1 MFKTLFL
8 INNLEFISNT
18 ILVLKYLILCFLTIL
33 GIYLSSSAKKTLIDI
48 GTKVGTAVI
57 TGVAAGATNSIVNN
71 QLNGDKNENS
81 DDDDKDKK
89 KDKKENSD
97 NKTETS
103 DNSK

>member
-1 MFKTLFL
+1 MSKTLFL
-8 INNLEFISNT
+8 LSNLEFISNT
-18 ILVLKYLILCFLTIL
+18 ILDLKYLILCVITSL

-71 QLNGDKNENS
+71 QLNGNKDENN
-81 DDDDKDKK
+81 DDKDKN
-89 KDKKENSD
+89 KDKKENPD
-97 NKTETS
+97 NKTENS

>member
-1 MFKTLFL
+1 MSKTLFL
-8 INNLEFISNT
+8 ISNLEFISNT
-18 ILVLKYLILCFLTIL
+18 VLDLKYLLLCVITSL
-33 GIYLSSSAKKTLIDI
+33 GIYLSSSARKTLIDI
-48 GTKVGTAVI
+48 GSKVGTAVI

-71 QLNGDKNENS
+71 QLNGNRDEDN
-81 DDDDKDKK
+81 DKDKN

>member
-1 MFKTLFL
+1 MTQYLFL
-8 INNLEFISNT
+8 LNKLEFI
-18 ILVLKYLILCFLTIL
+18 LYLKYLILFCITVVIASL
-33 GIYLSSSAKKTLIDI
+33 GIYWSSCAKKTLIDI

-71 QLNGDKNENS
+71 RLNGETDEDNDTDTN
-81 DDDDKDKK
+81 

>member
-1 MFKTLFL
+1 MKQYLFL
-8 INNLEFISNT
+8 LNKLEFI
-18 ILVLKYLILCFLTIL
+18 LYLKYLIFFCITVVIASL
-33 GIYLSSSAKKTLIDI
+33 GIYCSSSAKKTIIDI

-71 QLNGDKNENS
+71 KLNGDKDDNN
-81 DDDDKDKK
+81 DDDKDKN
-89 KDKKENSD
+89 KDKKKNSD

>member
-1 MFKTLFL
+1 MTQYLFL
-8 INNLEFISNT
+8 LNKLEFI
-18 ILVLKYLILCFLTIL
+18 LYLKYLIWFCITVVIASL
-33 GIYLSSSAKKTLIDI
+33 GIYFSSSAKKTLIDI

-57 TGVAAGATNSIVNN
+57 TWVAAGPTNSIVNN
-71 QLNGDKNENS
+71 QLNGNKDENN
-81 DDDDKDKK
+81 DDDKDK